1 MSEID
6 FSMRKYLIF
15 LVLTLLAMPSCMNS
29 EKVSKPEVFL
39 EEQQMI
45 DVLFDSYLIE
55 AELNQMK
62 SEGKDVSSLQRVYY
76 EQLFEHYS
84 ITDSIFE
91 QNMYYYTH
99 HPAIL
104 ERMMDSV
111 SNRFL
116 KKKN

>member
-6 FSMRKYLIF
+6 FSMRKCLIF
-15 LVLTLLAMPSCMNS
+15 LALSLLTLPSCMNS
-29 EKVSKPEVFL
+29 EKVRKPEVFL

-62 SEGKDVSSLQRVYY
+62 AAGKDVSSLQSVYY

-99 HPAIL
+99 YPAIL
-104 ERMMDSV
+104 ERIMDSV
-111 SNRFL
+111 NNRFV
-116 KKKN
+116 KMQN

>member
-6 FSMRKYLIF
+6 FSMRKCLII
-15 LVLTLLAMPSCMNS
+15 LALTLLALPSCMNS
-29 EKVSKPEVFL
+29 EKVKKPEVFL

-62 SEGKDVSSLQRVYY
+62 AAGKDVSSLQSVFY
-76 EQLFEHYS
+76 EELFEHYG

-91 QNMYYYTH
+91 QNMYYYSH
-99 HPAIL
+99 HPDIL

-111 SNRFL
+111 TNRFV
-116 KKKN
+116 KAQ